1 MITKSGK
8 QLIRQM
14 LFWTMLCMLLFFLS
28 VRVHAE
34 NKYQVTEI
42 EMQGTLTTDSAL
54 NVRSGP
60 GKDYDIIGKVQD
72 DVTLHI
78 TGQTDDGWYQIEL
91 DGQTGYV
98 SGQYVTAQETDT
110 VTEEKPIGEPEEGYR
125 GWNHSPQMKKIM
137 IIGVIILVVLV
148 MLVVTLKNMR
158 REDEEDEYEDDDE
171 DDEEEDEY
179 DDEDC
184 DEDEEDVAE
193 EAVKKQASQRNKA
206 SASREYVIREEDYR
220 IQIDPSF
227 FEDKEFIEQPDMVT
241 GYLERILMEENQE
254 QELSAE
260 KQKELDRAMEKLNE
274 LQKEI
279 ERLKNGN

>member
-1 MITKSGK
+1 MNTKSDK

-14 LFWTMLCMLLFFLS
+14 LFGTMLCMLLFFLS
-28 VRVHAE
+28 VRVDAE

-60 GKDYDIIGKVQD
+60 GKEYDIIGLVKD
-72 DVTLHI
+72 DVILHI

-98 SGQYVTAQETDT
+98 SGQYVAAQETDT
-110 VTEEKPIGEPEEGYR
+110 VTEEKTIGEPEEGYR
-125 GWNHSPQMKKIM
+125 GWNQSPQMKKI
-137 IIGVIILVVLV
+137 IVIGVIILVVLV
-148 MLVVTLKNMR
+148 MLVITLKNMR
-158 REDEEDEYEDDDE
+158 REDDEEDDEDYDDEEDDDD
-171 DDEEEDEY
+171 DDEEEEA
-179 DDEDC
+179 
-184 DEDEEDVAE
+184 AE
-193 EAVKKQASQRNKA
+193 KAVKKRASQRNGG
-206 SASREYVIREEDYR
+206 REYVIREEDYR

-227 FEDKEFIEQPDMVT
+227 FEDKEYIEQPDMVT

-254 QELSAE
+254 KELSSA
-260 KQKELDRAMEKLNE
+260 KQKELDQAMEKLNE

-279 ERLKNGN
+279 ERLKSGS